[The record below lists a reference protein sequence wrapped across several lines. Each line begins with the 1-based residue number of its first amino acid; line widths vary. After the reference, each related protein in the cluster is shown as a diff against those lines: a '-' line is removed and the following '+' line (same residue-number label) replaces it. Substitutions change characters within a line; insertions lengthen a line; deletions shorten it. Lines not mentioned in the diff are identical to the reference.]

1 MTKQS
6 FKSDYNYLQTLPG
19 VARII
24 LKEYAQAD
32 EERRRELRWR
42 NADLDLDKMLEE
54 MEKQDANKR

>member
-6 FKSDYNYLQTLPG
+6 FKSDYNYLATLPG

-42 NADLDLDKMLEE
+42 NADLDLEQMLKE
-54 MEKQDANKR
+54 MEKQDE